1 MTWSK
6 LIINYHVICISVR
19 TGKGTSEYS
28 DPPSFSSSK
37 EIDQAVH
44 AGCQR
49 EVGNVRNQRGVGN
62 GQNQRGV
69 GNVKNQRG
77 VGNVQNPVDFG
88 MY

>member
-1 MTWSK
+1 M
-6 LIINYHVICISVR
+6 NCISVR
-19 TGKGTSEYS
+19 TRKGTSEYS

-37 EIDQAVH
+37 EIDQAGH

-49 EVGNVRNQRGVGN
+49 EVDNIRNQREVGNMQNQMGVGN

-69 GNVKNQRG
+69 GNVQNHRG
-77 VGNVQNPVDFG
+77 VGCVRHPVDFG

>member
-19 TGKGTSEYS
+19 TQKGTSEYS
-28 DPPSFSSSK
+28 DFPSFSSSK

-49 EVGNVRNQRGVGN
+49 EVGNV
-62 GQNQRGV
+62 QNQREV
-69 GNVKNQRG
+69 P
-77 VGNVQNPVDFG
+77 NVQNPVDFG

>member
-1 MTWSK
+1 M
-6 LIINYHVICISVR
+6 IDYHVICISVR
-19 TGKGTSEYS
+19 TQKGTSEYS

-37 EIDQAVH
+37 EIDQAGH

-49 EVGNVRNQRGVGN
+49 EVGNV
-62 GQNQRGV
+62 QNQRGV
-69 GNVKNQRG
+69 GNVQNQRG

>member
-6 LIINYHVICISVR
+6 LIINYHVSCISVR
-19 TGKGTSEYS
+19 TRKGTSEYS

-37 EIDQAVH
+37 EIDQAGH

-49 EVGNVRNQRGVGN
+49 EVSSIQNQREVGN

-69 GNVKNQRG
+69 GK
-77 VGNVQNPVDFG
+77 VQNPVDFG